1 MKNAKT
7 NANLMTKKNLQIN
20 VVGICSVPLKQ
31 YTK

>member
-7 NANLMTKKNLQIN
+7 NANLMTKNLQIN